1 MQKNYSN
8 LTDEELMIEKKKLKN
23 AKVTHALIIGFL
35 GGIILFGIIGWFM
48 SSEKRLGFFIPMIFP
63 AYFIYRMVK
72 NSEKNQDLEDTLRER
87 GLN

>member
-48 SSEKRLGFFIPMIFP
+48 SAEKRLGFFIPMIFP

-72 NSEKNQDLEDTLRER
+72 NSEKNKDLEDTLRER